1 MNDLIKNKFVIKLIA
16 LFCVLIIFMSLA
28 GYLSAVLFF
37 YLFTAL
43 STLFS
48 VIIFINF
55 NSTYIIPD
63 DKLKPYNILAKIF
76 FLIFII
82 VSSFLFL
89 RFYSLLIA
97 NKIPILKPLN
107 FFNSVFVVFSII
119 VSGTILYMI
128 RQNIRVW
135 YGVIESIVGIITA
148 YIAFYQANNP
158 QNIDFAIKIS
168 AGLYIIVRGL
178 DNIEKSFTKKAN
190 YIGNIWTNFFKWFA
204 G

>member
-1 MNDLIKNKFVIKLIA
+1 
-16 LFCVLIIFMSLA
+16 
-28 GYLSAVLFF
+28 
-37 YLFTAL
+37 
-43 STLFS
+43 
-48 VIIFINF
+48 
-55 NSTYIIPD
+55 
-63 DKLKPYNILAKIF
+63 
-76 FLIFII
+76 
-82 VSSFLFL
+82 
-89 RFYSLLIA
+89 
-97 NKIPILKPLN
+97 
-107 FFNSVFVVFSII
+107 
-119 VSGTILYMI
+119 MI